1 MRSRFFGASSYD
13 DDDDSSYNDEE
24 EPMDMSGFIGSTT
37 VEQPPVIERRRREPR
52 PEPTASA
59 VTPTSPDMSGIGNM
73 GPRSVPPPTSNM
85 GYTPAM
91 VSAAADNTGSPW
103 NPLWAHDESFGAPW
117 LPVVSK
123 TSGLAAIGGA
133 ALVARGIDWG
143 TKTKTLAVV
152 GGALYLHPA
161 LGLKHGAVES
171 LTRDWWALARGG
183 AVALSHGVPLLI
195 LRGIYTHGL
204 LSRGK

>member
-103 NPLWAHDESFGAPW
+103 NPLWASDNTLGPNVV
-117 LPVVSK
+117 PVVLK
-123 TSGLAAIGGA
+123 CAGLATLFTGGVVSITQKSIGGVSGQMIIAGSA
-133 ALVARGIDWG
+133 A
-143 TKTKTLAVV
+143 
-152 GGALYLHPA
+152 YLHPA
-161 LGLKHGAVES
+161 LGLGNGQIANWMGDRAMWQTYLTSIAVNGVGGYVFYKI
-171 LTRDWWALARGG
+171 LNRGD
-183 AVALSHGVPLLI
+183 
-195 LRGIYTHGL
+195 
-204 LSRGK
+204 